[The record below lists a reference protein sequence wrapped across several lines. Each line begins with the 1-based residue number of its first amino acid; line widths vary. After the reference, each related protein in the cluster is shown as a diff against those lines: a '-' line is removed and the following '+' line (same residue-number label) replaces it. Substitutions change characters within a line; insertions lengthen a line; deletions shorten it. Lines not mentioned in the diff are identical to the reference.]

1 MISPWK
7 RGGKGMSISI
17 DFGVLRYSFIHKP
30 LLVGGKSME
39 YYGLRKAG
47 SDIDLILHVD
57 DHMRLRRKYPD
68 HVKDLYGDIG
78 ICEFGFE
85 MWNHICNFDYGFL
98 GEKAIEEQEFL
109 VISLE
114 KALLLKAIAM
124 QIPKYHKDLELIAE
138 LIRKKAYGEA

>member
-1 MISPWK
+1 
-7 RGGKGMSISI
+7 MSIMV
-17 DFGVLRYSFIHKP
+17 DLGVLSYSFIHKP

-47 SDIDLILHVD
+47 SDIDLILHLE
-57 DHMRLRRKYPD
+57 DHENLKRMYPN
-68 HVKDLYGDIG
+68 HVKDLCGDIG

-85 MWNHICNFDYGFL
+85 MWNHICNFDYEHL
-98 GEKAIEEQEFL
+98 GEKAIEEPEFF

-124 QIPKYHKDLELIAE
+124 QIPKYHRDLELLAR
-138 LIRKKAYGEA
+138 LVLKKAYGKA